1 MPSNDSKRRIFRG
14 RTSVAGSGKN
24 KKPTAKSKPDDAVDI
39 DGVEIT
45 EPTLDAVVVEKVAKE
60 DDTATEG
67 ADVAGPSDTTSDP
80 QLNEA
85 QSTPPTPPAIA
96 KPGRRGGFFGLLLG
110 GLLAGALGFLV
121 AQYYGNDRWP
131 FNNGVSATDELAKLV
146 AAQSTRID
154 GLKADVA
161 RLSQT
166 VSAQPGSDVTDALQ
180 AAQDNTNQTIDRLSG
195 TLATLDQRISDL
207 EMRPLPDGSASADAV
222 ATYKRELDA
231 MRTMFQQ
238 ELDRVKAAQSQA
250 DQAQMGA
257 AEIARKAA
265 IRDAMSQ
272 IEAATGS
279 GRPFGAALAS
289 LKDAGITVPD
299 ALSAL
304 ADRGIVTLVKLQA
317 EFPDAARKALAAATR
332 VEAQN
337 GTMSKFAAFLRTKLG
352 ARSLEPREGS
362 DADAVLSRAQAAL
375 RNGDPNAALAEIEAL
390 PPAGMAQMQDWIDLA
405 RERVAAVAAIVALR
419 ARLNEQDLK

>member
-24 KKPTAKSKPDDAVDI
+24 KKPTAKSKLDDAVDI
-39 DGVEIT
+39 DAVEIS
-45 EPTLDAVVVEKVAKE
+45 EPTRDAVVVEEVTKE

-67 ADVAGPSDTTSDP
+67 GDAAGPSDTASDP
-80 QLNEA
+80 QQNEP
-85 QSTPPTPPAIA
+85 QLTPATPA

-131 FNNGVSATDELAKLV
+131 FNNGVSATDELAKVV

-154 GLKADVA
+154 GLKSDVT

-166 VSAQPGSDVTDALQ
+166 VSAQTGSDATDALQ
-180 AAQDNTNQTIDRLSG
+180 AAQDNTNQAIDRLSG

-272 IEAATGS
+272 IEAAAGS

-299 ALSAL
+299 VLGAL

-337 GTMSKFAAFLRTKLG
+337 GTTSKFAAFLRTKLG

-390 PPAGMAQMQDWIDLA
+390 PPAGMAQMQEWIDLA
-405 RERVAAVAAIVALR
+405 RERVVAVAAIAALR